1 MKKGIIYSFLFFFCY
16 ASLLFSAP
24 INKIVAVVGEEV
36 LTLYEL
42 DEIVKAIYQ
51 QIPVKDLSPE
61 EVEKVKEKLRRE
73 VLEQWIEDTVIGLE
87 AKKYGIKVSEEEVD
101 AFLKEE
107 LSEKR
112 GNLTPEEREKLK
124 DRLKKIKFVQFIV
137 RERVVISEEELK
149 SAYQEFV
156 KNYDPTPKYKLE
168 VLVIK
173 EELLVKELYESA
185 LRGKP
190 FQELWQKNV
199 ELTQYLNET
208 FKEEE
213 LDQQLREEIKKLKP
227 GEVLDPIKRGEGY
240 HLIRLVK
247 KEEGLPPSFEEVKK
261 ELYEELFQRKAR
273 EYLEKWI
280 KELKET
286 KFIKIYL

>member
-61 EVEKVKEKLRRE
+61 EAEKVKEKLRRE

-124 DRLKKIKFVQFIV
+124 DRFKKIKFVQFIV

-213 LDQQLREEIKKLKP
+213 LDKQLREEIKKLKP
-227 GEVLDPIKRGEGY
+227 GEVLEPIKRGEGY

-247 KEEGLPPSFEEVKK
+247 KEEGIPPSFEEVKK

>member
-213 LDQQLREEIKKLKP
+213 LDKQLREEIKKLKP
-227 GEVLDPIKRGEGY
+227 GEVLEPIKRGEGY

-247 KEEGLPPSFEEVKK
+247 KEEGIPPTFEEVKK